1 MKTTSSRMVFAFCLL
16 LCACL
21 SASAATVPGIALS
34 APANPVTINNPGQA
48 KLYVTVTPRNGFTG
62 SVSTSCTLIQSPQ
75 GARNL
80 PTCPDGTPVV
90 NISTGP
96 GLNNSVVF
104 PLVIL
109 TAGMA
114 EEQIPGT
121 MTSDSRI
128 PWLPFSGG
136 VLACALCFFF
146 PKRRNNWTLLLI
158 PLLAAVSLGV
168 MGCGSDNNR
177 TTPGPY
183 TFRIATTA
191 VGNNQVSASTTF
203 TVIVR

>member
-1 MKTTSSRMVFAFCLL
+1 MKGIRSCIPLTILLL

-34 APANPVTINNPGQA
+34 VPANPVTINNPGQYN
-48 KLYVTVTPRNGFTG
+48 LYVTIAPRNGFTG

-80 PTCPDGTPVV
+80 PTCQESPFV
-90 NISTGP
+90 ISIPTGP
-96 GLNNSVVF
+96 GPNDSVNF

-109 TAGMA
+109 TAGKV
-114 EEQIPGT
+114 EELIPGA
-121 MTSDSRI
+121 MTGDSHI

-136 VLACALCFFF
+136 VLACAFCFFF
-146 PKRRNNWTLLLI
+146 PKKRKNWTLLLI
-158 PLLAAVSLGV
+158 PLLAAVSFGLI
-168 MGCGSDNNR
+168 GCGSSNL
-177 TTPGPY
+177 TTPGSY
-183 TFRIATTA
+183 TFGIASTA